1 MVSPGLRG
9 CVLQKESKP
18 SSTLLYTLTSLSTCE
33 NEGKAVTHKQI
44 THRLG
49 HTPYPRVE
57 TIVRAGLW
65 GRWRNH
71 KELVTSARVH
81 FTPWALTL
89 TSCVRFQVYFPGS
102 KWAPAKEFFHCS
114 CKAFVRMH
122 PTTSRSS
129 AENITPGNR
138 CIFMDRKYSIYT
150 KLEHQNIADGFLSKL
165 YLYENQRK
173 VINEQLAMRDDFYT
187 TTPEL

>member
-33 NEGKAVTHKQI
+33 NEGKVVTHKQI

-102 KWAPAKEFFHCS
+102 KWAPAKEFFHVHARLLWECIPPLPGAQQ
-114 CKAFVRMH
+114 KILLQGTGAYLWIG
-122 PTTSRSS
+122 
-129 AENITPGNR
+129 NTP
-138 CIFMDRKYSIYT
+138 F
-150 KLEHQNIADGFLSKL
+150 
-165 YLYENQRK
+165 
-173 VINEQLAMRDDFYT
+173 
-187 TTPEL
+187 TPN